1 MEDIKSYPFLGNKA
15 NPIPGMDD
23 SAEFQSTVKAM
34 NIMGM
39 TNEDYAGMHIYAVS
53 YDNTYSM
60 DPCRRK
66 GEILDNPK
74 QHCMLQQMPLF

>member
-1 MEDIKSYPFLGNKA
+1 MVTKWDALLCAEEFILEDIKSYPFLGNKA

-39 TNEDYAGMHIYAVS
+39 TNEDYAGI
-53 YDNTYSM
+53 SM
-60 DPCRRK
+60 
-66 GEILDNPK
+66 
-74 QHCMLQQMPLF
+74 QYV

>member
-39 TNEDYAGMHIYAVS
+39 TNEDYAGMYIYAVS
-53 YDNTYSM
+53 FDNTYSM
-60 DPCRRK
+60 DPCRRI
-66 GEILDNPK
+66 GEILDNSK
-74 QHCMLQQMPLF
+74 QHCMLQRIRII

>member
-1 MEDIKSYPFLGNKA
+1 MCAEEFILEDIKSYPFLGNKA

-39 TNEDYAGMHIYAVS
+39 TNEDYAGKLTVGRSRFME
-53 YDNTYSM
+53 TG
-60 DPCRRK
+60 RK
-66 GEILDNPK
+66 GQK
-74 QHCMLQQMPLF
+74 AR

>member
-39 TNEDYAGMHIYAVS
+39 TNEDYAGMYIYAVS
-53 YDNTYSM
+53 FDRTYSM
-60 DPCRRK
+60 DPCIRK
-66 GEILDNPK
+66 REILDNPK
-74 QHCMLQQMPLF
+74 QHCLPQRITLI